1 MSYSLQGLNNH
12 ISSGIIP
19 EYWLNS
25 IYPPEIRHAH
35 KNGDL
40 YIHDLC
46 ALSGYCVGW
55 NLMDLLKQGFRGVE
69 GKVESAPPRHLR
81 SVNLEGSIALKM
93 LPYIFELLFEK
104 RLLLPRPTPIY
115 SIMMI
120 FNASSRVVIPALTD
134 AIASSFNSLHPSFRA
149 TRII

>member
-1 MSYSLQGLNNH
+1 MESLTAGL
-12 ISSGIIP
+12 
-19 EYWLNS
+19 
-25 IYPPEIRHAH
+25 
-35 KNGDL
+35 KN
-40 YIHDLC
+40 
-46 ALSGYCVGW
+46 
-55 NLMDLLKQGFRGVE
+55 
-69 GKVESAPPRHLR
+69 R

-104 RLLLPRPTPIY
+104 RHLLPRPTPSY